1 MRFSKGIALV
11 LAFVGAVAL
20 GIWIGPHVTHRDT
33 VAVAP
38 TAQAPDVSS
47 EQQAAPVAR
56 RAPASERAT
65 TKPVT
70 TTASTTKRTPAGAT
84 ARTVP
89 AAAPALHDVLKPLLN
104 KGADMGL
111 ASEEFVNAEQFAAV
125 AHASRNTE
133 LPFMVLKHRVVEEGK
148 SLEDAIRELK
158 PSLNAAAEAD
168 RARAEAKSD
177 VLSLLG

>member
-1 MRFSKGIALV
+1 MTLTKGFALV

-20 GIWIGPHVTHRDT
+20 GIWIGPRVTHSDA
-33 VAVAP
+33 VVVAP
-38 TAQAPDVSS
+38 ANQAPDVSA
-47 EQQAAPVAR
+47 EQQAAPAAR
-56 RAPASERAT
+56 RAPSSQRAAA
-65 TKPVT
+65 KPET
-70 TTASTTKRTPAGAT
+70 MTATTTKRTPAGAT
-84 ARTVP
+84 PRTVP

-148 SLEDAIRELK
+148 SLEAAIRELK
-158 PSLNAAAEAD
+158 PSVNADAEAD
-168 RARAEAKSD
+168 RARAQAKSD

>member
-1 MRFSKGIALV
+1 MTFSKGIALV

-38 TAQAPDVSS
+38 TAQAPDS
-47 EQQAAPVAR
+47 EQQQAAPVAR
-56 RAPASERAT
+56 RAPAPQRAT
-65 TKPVT
+65 AKSIT
-70 TTASTTKRTPAGAT
+70 TTASTMKRTPAGAT
-84 ARTVP
+84 PRTVP

-148 SLEDAIRELK
+148 SLEAAIRELK
-158 PSLNAAAEAD
+158 PSVNADAEAD
-168 RARAEAKSD
+168 RARAQAKSD